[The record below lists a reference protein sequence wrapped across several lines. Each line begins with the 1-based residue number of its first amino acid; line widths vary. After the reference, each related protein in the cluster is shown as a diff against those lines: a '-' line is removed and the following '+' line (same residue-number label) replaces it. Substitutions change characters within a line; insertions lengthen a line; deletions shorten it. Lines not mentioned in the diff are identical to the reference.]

1 MPWQAR
7 TVNDHGSPFARCAVV
22 DEDVFE
28 QGRNRLTYAELAPP
42 SGLSG
47 APLALTAESTVR
59 LQTDPDQGDDPA
71 TKAGAIVIPHHGEG
85 HGYGRQW
92 SSY

>member
-1 MPWQAR
+1 M
-7 TVNDHGSPFARCAVV
+7 
-22 DEDVFE
+22 
-28 QGRNRLTYAELAPP
+28 TYAELAPL

-85 HGYGRQW
+85 LGMAANGVVTDGVVPIR
-92 SSY
+92 